1 MIAQRARLPFF
12 PFRTDGYS
20 LVLCLFFLSRCRSV
34 LPTWRRDC
42 NTVGH
47 RVLTDPAPSSA
58 TKDFHFCFLLY
69 TTYYECLFADTVA
82 FCDLQICIPSPE
94 YKFKVF
100 CTHKQ
105 GRIAPGTPSCPEDIN
120 YHSWV
125 ASSFRQTVRAT
136 RHIKSS

>member
-20 LVLCLFFLSRCRSV
+20 LVLCLFFQADAGPCRPRGGGIAI
-34 LPTWRRDC
+34 LTL
-42 NTVGH
+42 GH
-47 RVLTDPAPSSA
+47 RVLTDPAPTSA

-69 TTYYECLFADTVA
+69 TTNYLFTDTVA
-82 FCDLQICIPSPE
+82 FCNLQICIPSPE
-94 YKFKVF
+94 YIFKVL
-100 CTHKQ
+100 CTHEQ